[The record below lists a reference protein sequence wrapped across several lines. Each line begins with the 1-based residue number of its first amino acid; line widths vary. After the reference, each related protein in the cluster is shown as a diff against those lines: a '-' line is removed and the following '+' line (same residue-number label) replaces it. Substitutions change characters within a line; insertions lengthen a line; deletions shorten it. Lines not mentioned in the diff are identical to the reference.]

1 VKVGRPEAFEIRVP
15 DAVLGDLRRRL
26 AATRWPDVADDDGWG
41 EGVPLAALREL
52 CAHWAEGFDWRAH
65 EAALNAFPQLRVEID
80 GVLVHAL
87 HVRGRGPD
95 PLPLVLTHGWPSS
108 IYELTPLLPLL
119 TDPAAHGGDPRA
131 SFDVVVP
138 ALPGYPC
145 SPRPPA
151 GTWARVPALW
161 RALMTDALGY
171 DRFGAAG
178 GDLGAIVTAGL
189 GRDHAD
195 VCAGIL
201 VQAVF
206 GPTGLD
212 EPTLAD
218 DERAFLE
225 ARRTWAAVEG
235 AYAHQQATRPR
246 TLSYGLAD
254 SPAGLLAWALE
265 KYVAWTDPAAGIDG
279 PIGRDALLVT
289 PTLYVA
295 ENCVAATFA
304 PYREAGDVVNPRA
317 GGRVR
322 APTAVAAFPADLPV
336 PVRRFAERHY
346 PVERFTVMPRGG
358 HFAALEVPDLLAEEI
373 RAFFA
378 GIR

>member
-1 VKVGRPEAFEIRVP
+1 
-15 DAVLGDLRRRL
+15 
-26 AATRWPDVADDDGWG
+26 
-41 EGVPLAALREL
+41 VPLAALREL
-52 CAHWAEGFDWRAH
+52 CAHWADGFDWRAH
-65 EAALNAFPQLRVEID
+65 AAARNAFPQLRVEID
-80 GVLVHAL
+80 GVVVHAL

-95 PLPLVLTHGWPSS
+95 PFPLVLTHGWPSS

-119 TDPAAHGGDPRA
+119 TDPAAHGADPRA

-246 TLSYGLAD
+246 TLAYGLSD
-254 SPAGLLAWALE
+254 SPAGLLAWIVE
-265 KYVAWTDPAAGIDG
+265 KFRAWSDCGGDVLRSFTPDD
-279 PIGRDALLVT
+279 LLVT
-289 PTLYVA
+289 PTLYWAANSIGASFRPYADTGEIVA
-295 ENCVAATFA
+295 GSSLPYVSVPVGVAAY
-304 PYREAGDVVNPRA
+304 PGDR
-317 GGRVR
+317 
-322 APTAVAAFPADLPV
+322 PV
-336 PVRRFAERHY
+336 PVRAYAERHY
-346 PVERFTVMPRGG
+346 NVQRFTVLPRGG
-358 HFAALEVPDLLAEEI
+358 HFAALEVPDVWISET
-373 RAFFA
+373 RAFF
-378 GIR
+378 RQVR